1 MNKNFTRLLI
11 GSGENSPEIRYLTG
25 ISTPDDFI
33 CIEHDSTVTALM
45 SKLEIS
51 RARQAAKPGV
61 AVLPESD
68 YGTTRSEIIAKIAEV
83 LKTECFEVP
92 PSFPLGLAEKLLEL
106 QPSCKIV
113 FCTGYEE
120 YAVSAFQLHVSGY
133 LMKPITPEA
142 VQKEIDHIKGVKAT
156 EKLLTIKCFG
166 NFEVTYNGVMLPF
179 KRKKAKEL
187 LAVLIDRNGAGMT
200 AKQICAILFPEDT
213 DDTKNAAYLRQL
225 VLDLKN
231 TLKTIRAE
239 DILQHDT
246 PYYRIDTNLVRCDY
260 LSFLETG
267 KPEFHGEYM
276 TQYSW
281 AEETCAMLQF
291 KK

>member
-1 MNKNFTRLLI
+1 MKAIAVDDEIYMLEALQEAVCASPDI
-11 GSGENSPEIRYLTG
+11 GATEAFSSCSAALAYATEHPVDIAFLDINMRG
-25 ISTPDDFI
+25 I
-33 CIEHDSTVTALM
+33 
-45 SKLEIS
+45 
-51 RARQAAKPGV
+51 G
-61 AVLPESD
+61 
-68 YGTTRSEIIAKIAEV
+68 G
-83 LKTECFEVP
+83 
-92 PSFPLGLAEKLLEL
+92 LGLAEKLLEL
-106 QPSCKIV
+106 QPRCKIV

-133 LMKPITPEA
+133 LLKPITPEA
-142 VQKEIDHIKGVKAT
+142 VQREIDHIKGVRAT

-166 NFEVTYNGVMLPF
+166 NFEVLYNGETLPF

-200 AKQICAILFPEDT
+200 AKQICAILFPENT
-213 DDTKNAAYLRQL
+213 DDTRNAAYLRQL
-225 VLDLKN
+225 VRDLKN

-239 DILQHDT
+239 DVLRHDT
-246 PYYRIDTNLVRCDY
+246 PYYRVDTNLVKCDY

-291 KK
+291 QK